1 MHHVLQASA
10 VVQPDLLPAR
20 ARAHAVHRLHHVGR
34 RRQHLLLLG
43 PRNVVRA
50 PPDRP
55 SAGSRPAPAPQT
67 HRGHYLA
74 HLGACH
80 RPSDG
85 LRYVARR
92 AQPVVRD
99 VTPAKPAAAR
109 SGLAHT
115 TLQRRGKCTRF
126 PKVPPWCNRTFF
138 RSARAPSRF
147 IGCTTWASLGTPSL
161 ERPVIGHEAPH
172 APLSS
177 RIYILPRRSRRA
189 RALD

>member
-1 MHHVLQASA
+1 ME
-10 VVQPDLLPAR
+10 R
-20 ARAHAVHRLHHVGR
+20 ARALQVHRSRRVGR

-50 PPDRP
+50 QPDRP
-55 SAGSRPAPAPQT
+55 SAGTRTAPAPQT

-74 HLGACH
+74 HLGAC
-80 RPSDG
+80 RGPSDG

-92 AQPVVRD
+92 AQAVPRD
-99 VTPAKPAAAR
+99 VPPAEPAAGR
-109 SGLAHT
+109 SGLAHS
-115 TLQRRGKCTRF
+115 TLQRRGKCARF
-126 PKVPPWCNRTFF
+126 PKVPQCRNRTFF

-147 IGCTTWASLGTPSL
+147 IDHGTWASLGTPSL